1 MLGASGMIEQ
11 PLQGIECPVGYTRAR
26 DDRFT
31 IPLSTPV
38 SPPMPL
44 TATRRPDDPD
54 DPEPAIHDWHSVA
67 RYRLVAQ
74 PGELGAGF
82 ASVWRKMRFS

>member
-1 MLGASGMIEQ
+1 MIEQ
-11 PLQGIECPVGYTRAR
+11 PLQGIKCPVGYTRAR

-38 SPPMPL
+38 SPTMPL
-44 TATRRPDDPD
+44 TATRRPDDP
-54 DPEPAIHDWHSVA
+54 EPTIRDWRFVA